1 MLYSAHLVDVCPA
14 GSGAPSTQRA
24 VERMQPSGT
33 TTGYQVSPPPVP
45 TYGSSFQAPA
55 PDGRIAPTA
64 VCGSGPRRFSGVRR
78 SMKRKGAVILLP
90 AVAVALVFGVIGLF
104 PAEPERLRLLGE
116 FPKPSPDE
124 QRAIERYFIS
134 RED

>member
-1 MLYSAHLVDVCPA
+1 
-14 GSGAPSTQRA
+14 
-24 VERMQPSGT
+24 
-33 TTGYQVSPPPVP
+33 
-45 TYGSSFQAPA
+45 
-55 PDGRIAPTA
+55 
-64 VCGSGPRRFSGVRR
+64 
-78 SMKRKGAVILLP
+78 MKRKGAVILVL

-124 QRAIERYFIS
+124 QRAMERYFIN